1 MKLTV
6 KTLRIVLMLIIL
18 APVSIQD
25 KGDKNNLRL
34 LYWNIQNG
42 MWDGQPDNYT
52 RFVAWV
58 KAQKPDVCVWCEAQ
72 SIWVT
77 NSDKKLDKKDQ
88 YLVANW
94 DKLARRYGHKYTY
107 LGGHH
112 DNYPQVITSKYPIHN
127 VARLLG
133 SQSDTLVCHG
143 GGWAT
148 IEVNGKTVNIVTVH
162 TWPQAYGYGVSKEDR
177 PRSIAAH
184 EGDHFRRTEMEYII
198 NHTIGQVPGAN
209 QQLWMMMGD
218 FNAPSP
224 VDNSVY
230 NFPKDDTRFLTHK
243 FIIEHSPYIDVVKQK
258 NNGIFIPS
266 SVWNG
271 RRIDFVYATKALY
284 DRVKNASIIWDQ
296 YTTPVRNAQNL
307 GNFWHPSDHLPIIV
321 NFDMK

>member
-6 KTLRIVLMLIIL
+6 KTLRIVLMLLLL
-18 APVSIQD
+18 APVSIQA

-224 VDNSVY
+224 VDNNVY

>member
-6 KTLRIVLMLIIL
+6 KTLRIMLMLLLL
-18 APVSIQD
+18 APVSIQA

>member
-6 KTLRIVLMLIIL
+6 KTLRIMLMLLLL
-18 APVSIQD
+18 APVSIQA

-94 DKLARRYGHKYTY
+94 DKLARRYGHKYIY

>member
-1 MKLTV
+1 MKLIT
-6 KTLRIVLMLIIL
+6 KTMQIMLILSLL
-18 APVSIQD
+18 APVSIQA
-25 KGDKNNLRL
+25 KKDKNNLRL

-42 MWDGQPDNYT
+42 MWDGQTDNYT
-52 RFVAWV
+52 RFVTWV
-58 KAQKPDVCVWCEAQ
+58 KAQRPDICVWCEAQ

-77 NSDKKLDKKDQ
+77 NSDKRLAKEDQ

-94 DKLARRYGHKYTY
+94 DKVARRYGHKYIY

-133 SQSDTLVCHG
+133 SENDTLVCHG

-148 IEVNGKTVNIVTVH
+148 IEVNGKTVNIVTIH
-162 TWPQAYGYGVSKEDR
+162 TWPQAYGYGISKEDR
-177 PRSIAAH
+177 PRSAAAR
-184 EGDHFRRTEMEYII
+184 EGDYFRRTEMEYII
-198 NHTIGQVPGAN
+198 NHTIGQVPEAKH
-209 QQLWMMMGD
+209 QLWMMMGD

-230 NFPKDDTRFLTHK
+230 NFPKDDSRFLTHK
-243 FIIEHSPYIDVVKQK
+243 FILEHSPYIDVVKQK
-258 NNGIFIPS
+258 HNGIFIPS

-271 RRIDFVYATKALY
+271 KRIDFVYATKPLY
-284 DRVKNASIIWDQ
+284 DRVKDANIVWDQ

-307 GNFWHPSDHLPIIV
+307 GNFWHPSDHLPIII

>member
-6 KTLRIVLMLIIL
+6 KTLRIVLMLLLL
-18 APVSIQD
+18 APVSIQA

>member
-6 KTLRIVLMLIIL
+6 KTLRIVLMLLLL
-18 APVSIQD
+18 APVSIQA

-52 RFVAWV
+52 RFVAWI

>member
-6 KTLRIVLMLIIL
+6 KTLRIMLMLLLL
-18 APVSIQD
+18 APVSIQA

-94 DKLARRYGHKYTY
+94 DKLARRYGHKYIY

-127 VARLLG
+127 IARLLG

>member
-6 KTLRIVLMLIIL
+6 KTLRIVLMLLLL
-18 APVSIQD
+18 APVSIQA

-94 DKLARRYGHKYTY
+94 DKLARRYGHKYIY

-148 IEVNGKTVNIVTVH
+148 IEVNGKTVNIVTIH

-224 VDNSVY
+224 VDNNVY

-266 SVWNG
+266 SVWSG

>member
-6 KTLRIVLMLIIL
+6 KTLRIMLMLLLL
-18 APVSIQD
+18 APVSIQA

-58 KAQKPDVCVWCEAQ
+58 KAQKPDVCVWFEAQ

>member
-6 KTLRIVLMLIIL
+6 KTLRIMLMLLLL
-18 APVSIQD
+18 ASVSIQA

>member
-6 KTLRIVLMLIIL
+6 KTLRIVLMLLLL
-18 APVSIQD
+18 APVSIQA

-94 DKLARRYGHKYTY
+94 DKLARRYGHKYIY

-148 IEVNGKTVNIVTVH
+148 IEVNGKTVNIVTIH

-224 VDNSVY
+224 VDNNVY

>member
-6 KTLRIVLMLIIL
+6 KTLRIVLMLLLL
-18 APVSIQD
+18 APISIQA

>member
-6 KTLRIVLMLIIL
+6 KTLRIMLMLLLL
-18 APVSIQD
+18 APVSIQA
-25 KGDKNNLRL
+25 KGDKNNLRV

>member
-6 KTLRIVLMLIIL
+6 KTLRIMLMLLLL
-18 APVSIQD
+18 APVSIQA

-94 DKLARRYGHKYTY
+94 DKLARRYGHKYIY

-148 IEVNGKTVNIVTVH
+148 IEVNGKTVNIVTIH

>member
-6 KTLRIVLMLIIL
+6 KTLRIMLMLLLL
-18 APVSIQD
+18 APVSIQA

-127 VARLLG
+127 IARLLG

>member
-1 MKLTV
+1 
-6 KTLRIVLMLIIL
+6 
-18 APVSIQD
+18 
-25 KGDKNNLRL
+25 
-34 LYWNIQNG
+34 
-42 MWDGQPDNYT
+42 
-52 RFVAWV
+52 
-58 KAQKPDVCVWCEAQ
+58 
-72 SIWVT
+72 VT

>member
-6 KTLRIVLMLIIL
+6 KTLRIMLMLLLL
-18 APVSIQD
+18 ASVSIQA

-94 DKLARRYGHKYTY
+94 DKLARRYGHKYIY

>member
-6 KTLRIVLMLIIL
+6 KTLRIMLMLLLL
-18 APVSIQD
+18 APVSIQA

-224 VDNSVY
+224 VDNNVY

>member
-6 KTLRIVLMLIIL
+6 KTLRIMLMLLLL
-18 APVSIQD
+18 APVSIQA

-198 NHTIGQVPGAN
+198 NHTISQVPGAN

-230 NFPKDDTRFLTHK
+230 NCPKDDTRFLTHK

>member
-6 KTLRIVLMLIIL
+6 KTLRIVLMLLLL
-18 APVSIQD
+18 APVSIQA

-52 RFVAWV
+52 RFVAWI

-94 DKLARRYGHKYTY
+94 DKLARRYGHKYIY

>member
-6 KTLRIVLMLIIL
+6 KTLRIVLMLLLL
-18 APVSIQD
+18 APVSIQA

-133 SQSDTLVCHG
+133 SQSATLVCHG

-148 IEVNGKTVNIVTVH
+148 IEVNGKTVNLVTVH

>member
-6 KTLRIVLMLIIL
+6 KTLRIMLMLLLL
-18 APVSIQD
+18 APVSIQA

-94 DKLARRYGHKYTY
+94 DKLARRYGHKYIY

-224 VDNSVY
+224 VDNNVY

>member
-6 KTLRIVLMLIIL
+6 KTLRIMLMLLLL
-18 APVSIQD
+18 APVSIQA

-52 RFVAWV
+52 RFVAWI

-94 DKLARRYGHKYTY
+94 DKLARRYGHKYIY